1 MRKPVLA
8 LLCVA
13 ALVAAVAAQ
22 EKDATFEVASVKA
35 NKSGDGNGNLRGMPG
50 GRVLATNMPV
60 RPIITFAYQ
69 IAGYQLVGGPAW
81 LNTDRYDLNAKM
93 EESSTEVTPT
103 PSVPG
108 ANRANPMQ
116 IALRHLLED
125 RFRLKVHRETR
136 ELDIYALVPARPG
149 AGPGP
154 GLKRSTTDCVALGA
168 AAEAAA
174 RKGEPPKPF
183 GVPGEPLCG
192 IAASPGRL
200 RFGGLPAVS
209 FPSAFSGPA
218 GRMVVDRTGLTG
230 AWDFELTFAPEN
242 RGPDAPPA
250 DPNAPSF
257 FTAIQEQLGLK
268 LEPTKGPV
276 DVLVIDSAERPV
288 ED

>member
-1 MRKPVLA
+1 MRKLGLTLLLA
-8 LLCVA
+8 GCVA
-13 ALVAAVAAQ
+13 AIGVPAQ

-50 GRVLATNMPV
+50 GRVVATNMPV

-69 IAGYQLVGGPAW
+69 IANYQLIGGPGW
-81 LNTDRYDLNAKM
+81 LATDRYDLNAKM
-93 EESSTEVTPT
+93 EDNRDATPA
-103 PSVPG
+103 VPG
-108 ANRANPMQ
+108 ANAPNPMQ
-116 IALRHLLED
+116 LALRHLLED
-125 RFRLKVHRETR
+125 RFKLKVHRETR
-136 ELDIYALVPARPG
+136 EMDIYALVLARPG
-149 AGPGP
+149 GGPGP
-154 GLKRSTTDCVALGA
+154 GLKPTTTDCAALAA

-174 RKGEPPKPF
+174 RKGGPPAPF
-183 GVPGEPLCG
+183 GAPGQPLCG
-192 IAASPGRL
+192 IAGSPGRV

-209 FPSAFSGPA
+209 FPAAFSGPA

-230 AWDFELTFAPEN
+230 SWDFELTFAPEN

-276 DVLVIDSAERPV
+276 DVLVIDGVEKPV